1 MKSLANSGRAW
12 LLLAGLAISPAAAIA
27 EPATQIR
34 SGGDAANR
42 LDLVML
48 GDGYA
53 ASEQAKFAADVATFV
68 TAFFAQ
74 EPYKE
79 YASYFNVYR
88 VDVASA
94 ESGASHPERGLV
106 RNTAFGAS
114 YNCGGTQRLIC
125 VNLAAV
131 NAVLAR
137 SLSPAQRDIA
147 IVLVNDTEY
156 GGSGG
161 PVAVGST
168 NASSVEIV
176 LHEMGHSLGLLG
188 DEYPDGGT
196 CDNSREPPF
205 MNVTIATTRA
215 AIKWGYWID
224 GATPVPTS
232 VTTGAL
238 PGLYEGALFCATGDF
253 RPTYNSKMRTLG
265 LPFDQINSEQLI
277 KRFYNFVSPID
288 TVDPAGTALT
298 LGSVDV
304 QTFRVTSPRPAGHAL
319 SVAWTLDGASVATGA
334 SFTLSGASMAAGS
347 HTLQAIAQDSTSA
360 VRNDPAG
367 VTNDAHTWTVATSG
381 GTVTPTFRL
390 DAAPAAAAVAAG
402 ESATVTIR
410 VSSSLGTFGESVS
423 LACGPLPT
431 AMSCSFST
439 PSIVPGA
446 SADVALTIRTAQ
458 TAPDVAA
465 ARLLSMMV
473 PVLLVGLWASSN
485 RRLGSGRTALA
496 ALMVCVAIQAGCGGS
511 PTPAPAPAPT
521 RTVTTPPGTYDI
533 VVRGQSGA
541 IEATTTLTVSVR

>member
-1 MKSLANSGRAW
+1 MTSLARSGRAW
-12 LLLAGLAISPAAAIA
+12 LLLAGLAMLPAAAIA

-34 SGGDAANR
+34 SGGDPANR
-42 LDLVML
+42 LDLVVL

-53 ASEQAKFAADVATFV
+53 ASEQVKFAADVATFV

-74 EPYKE
+74 DPYKE

-88 VDVASA
+88 VDVASP

-125 VNLAAV
+125 INLASV
-131 NAVLAR
+131 NGVLAR
-137 SLSPAQRDIA
+137 SLPPAQRDIA

-161 PVAVGST
+161 AVAVGSI

-196 CDNSREPPF
+196 CDNSREPSF
-205 MNVTIATTRA
+205 VNVTTTTARA
-215 AIKWGYWID
+215 AIKWNYWID
-224 GATPVPTS
+224 AATPVPTAQ
-232 VTTGAL
+232 TTAAL
-238 PGLYEGALFCATGDF
+238 PGLYEGALFCAAGDF

-288 TVDPAGTALT
+288 SVDPAGAALT
-298 LGSVDV
+298 LGPVDV
-304 QTFRVTSPRPAGHAL
+304 QTFAVTSPRPAGHAL
-319 SVAWTLDGASVATGA
+319 SVAWTLDGAPVATGA
-334 SFTLSGASMAAGS
+334 SFTLSGASAAAGS

-360 VRNDPAG
+360 VRNDPAA
-367 VTNDAHTWTVATSG
+367 VTREAHTWTVATSG

-390 DAAPAAAAVAAG
+390 DAAPAAASVAAG

-410 VSSSLGTFGESVS
+410 VSSSLGTFGESVT
-423 LACGPLPT
+423 LACGPLPA

-439 PSIVPGA
+439 PALVPGV

-458 TAPDVAA
+458 TAPDIAS
-465 ARLLSMMV
+465 ARLWPMMV
-473 PVLLVGLWASSN
+473 PVLLGLWVSSN
-485 RRLGSGRTALA
+485 RRFGSGRTAVATLIA
-496 ALMVCVAIQAGCGGS
+496 CLAIQAGCGGGN
-511 PTPAPAPAPT
+511 PTPSPAPT
-521 RTVTTPPGTYDI
+521 RTVTTQPGTYDI
-533 VVRGQSGA
+533 VVKGQSGA
-541 IEATTTLTVSVR
+541 IEATTTVTVSVR